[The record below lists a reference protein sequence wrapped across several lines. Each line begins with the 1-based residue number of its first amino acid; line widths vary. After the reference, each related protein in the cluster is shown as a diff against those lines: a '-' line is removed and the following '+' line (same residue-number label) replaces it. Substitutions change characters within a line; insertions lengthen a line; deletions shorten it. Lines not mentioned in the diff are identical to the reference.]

1 MLFSANRTGIAYK
14 YLLIGLASMLI
25 IFSIVIYMRS
35 LGASKRVVE
44 EERFVQGVDSST
56 IYFFRANW
64 CGHCQRFKPTWDKFV
79 DRCTT
84 SEEHHN
90 IELVELDVDKE
101 DSKPLMRKYNVSGF
115 PTVILVNNKTHEFK
129 RFQDDRTEE
138 ALMRFV
144 S

>member
-1 MLFSANRTGIAYK
+1 MLFSANRTGSAYK
-14 YLLIGLASMLI
+14 YLLIGIASVLI
-25 IFSIVIYMRS
+25 IFSILMYIRG

-44 EERFVQGVDSST
+44 EERFVDGVDSNT
-56 IYFFRANW
+56 LFFFRANW

-84 SEEHHN
+84 SEEHQDL
-90 IELVELDVDKE
+90 ELVELDVDKQE
-101 DSKPLMRKYNVSGF
+101 SKPLMTKYKVTGF
-115 PTVILVNNKTHEFK
+115 PTVILVNNKTQEFK
-129 RFQDDRTEE
+129 RFQDERTEE